1 DTNGDHL
8 LEAGETWLYTSAGV
22 KPYQATTSLNG
33 NFGTVTATAGGQ
45 TYTST
50 DPAYSQGFVAKVHVQ
65 KAINAVD
72 PLHPTTAED
81 ANDPA
86 HPVMLADGTAV
97 TWTYLVTDLLSTPL
111 TFVSLVDDAG
121 TPTNPLDDFSPA
133 PVLSGGF
140 NVGDS
145 NHDNILEFGEAWL

>member
-1 DTNGDHL
+1 
-8 LEAGETWLYTSAGV
+8 S
-22 KPYQATTSLNG
+22 
-33 NFGTVTATAGGQ
+33 VTATAGGQ

-50 DPAYSQGFVAKVHVQ
+50 DPSYSQGFVPVVHVQ

-72 PLHPTTAED
+72 PLHPTTIED

-97 TWTYLVTDLLSTPL
+97 TWTYLVTDLLTTPL

-121 TPTNPLDDFSPA
+121 TPTTPVDDFAPA

-140 NVGDS
+140 NVGDT
-145 NHDNILEFGEAWL
+145 NHNNTLDFGEAWLYTSAGVRSYQAKTGLYGNTATVTVTSGGQLVSAS